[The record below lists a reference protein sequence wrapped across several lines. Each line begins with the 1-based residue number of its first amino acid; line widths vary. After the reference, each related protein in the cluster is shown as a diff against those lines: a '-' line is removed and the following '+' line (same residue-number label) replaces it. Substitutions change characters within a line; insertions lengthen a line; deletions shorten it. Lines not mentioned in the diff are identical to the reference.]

1 MQAYSQLSAAERWN
15 LAFYVLSLRY
25 AGSDLAAGK
34 RLFEHT
40 PGTLPSSARAL
51 ALLTD
56 EDLARQLPSAAS
68 DAERAQLL
76 GYLRVETS
84 FRAESANA
92 GNSMQL
98 ARRELHAGLAA
109 YRAGD
114 TSAARHHFVSAYL
127 DGFEPHEAAISAHDR
142 ALVHQVE
149 ATMLALRKA
158 AAQGEKRAQLEH
170 LVRETD
176 ALLMRAEDH
185 RDDGTTALIGALT
198 IALREG
204 LEITLL
210 IGALLGLVRK
220 RGLPELVRY
229 VHAGWLLAAASGLLT
244 FWAVGELLSGLQRE
258 LAEGIATLVA
268 ALLLLGVTH
277 WLLGQLSAK
286 RFMGFLAARMGEAAS
301 RRTAL
306 GVLGLT
312 FLAAYR
318 EAFEVVLFFKALLL
332 DAGPHQNR
340 VWLGA
345 GAGLLA
351 LALIAT
357 VLQRIGQRLQPR
369 RFMLASSVLL
379 ALLVFALAGNGVH
392 ALQEAAVVGIT
403 PIAFPELSLLGM
415 HASAETLTTQAC
427 VLLFLIGS
435 ALWPLLRQRPDS
447 SSAAVDEKPAGQAA
461 E

>member
-1 MQAYSQLSAAERWN
+1 
-15 LAFYVLSLRY
+15 
-25 AGSDLAAGK
+25 
-34 RLFEHT
+34 
-40 PGTLPSSARAL
+40 
-51 ALLTD
+51 
-56 EDLARQLPSAAS
+56 
-68 DAERAQLL
+68 
-76 GYLRVETS
+76 
-84 FRAESANA
+84 
-92 GNSMQL
+92 
-98 ARRELHAGLAA
+98 
-109 YRAGD
+109 
-114 TSAARHHFVSAYL
+114 
-127 DGFEPHEAAISAHDR
+127 
-142 ALVHQVE
+142 
-149 ATMLALRKA
+149 MLALRKA
-158 AAQGEKRAQLEH
+158 AAQGEARAQLER

-185 RDDGTTALIGALT
+185 RDDGTTALLGALT

-229 VHAGWLLAAASGLLT
+229 VHAGWVLAAASGLLT

-351 LALIAT
+351 LALVAT

-379 ALLVFALAGNGVH
+379 ALLVFALAGNGIH
-392 ALQEAAVVGIT
+392 ALQEAAVIGIT
-403 PIAFPELSLLGM
+403 PLAFPELPLLGV
-415 HASAETLTTQAC
+415 HATAETLAAQAC

-435 ALWPLLRQRPDS
+435 AFWPLLRQRPDGL
-447 SSAAVDEKPAGQAA
+447 SAAVDAKPAGQAR
-461 E
+461 